1 MVCSHVSTDEMIAKN
16 ALKNL
21 TSAGTSDSSDASS
34 PKSADTLSVPIFR
47 GVPPGSFRHVAGEA
61 SRSLAERAAD
71 AILHAIASGKL
82 LPGDTLIEAE
92 IARDLGF
99 SRVPVRE
106 AIGQLESLGL
116 IDGGSLWKRTRLF
129 EPNQK
134 DIDELLELRREMEV
148 MALRHALRNQDGLA
162 YWKDLRAAV
171 REGRIAAKSKD
182 QDRMFAADRLFHRTL
197 WDTSK
202 NDLLRFTL
210 EVLAKRQMVMWSVVR
225 DSIAFP
231 RAQTE
236 HEAVMTAIEQGDGAE
251 AERLLAAHIRW
262 HRNENI
268 AEAIAL
274 ARERRGA
281 QLS

>member
-1 MVCSHVSTDEMIAKN
+1 MIGKT
-16 ALKNL
+16 AL
-21 TSAGTSDSSDASS
+21 TYTPPAGTPDSPSTSG
-34 PKSADTLSVPIFR
+34 PKSAENPPVPIFR
-47 GVPPGSFRHVAGEA
+47 GVAPGSIRHVASEA
-61 SRSLAERAAD
+61 SRSLAEQATD

-106 AIGQLESLGL
+106 AICRLESLGL
-116 IDGGSLWKRTRLF
+116 IDGGSLWKKTRLF
-129 EPNQK
+129 EPTQK
-134 DIDELLELRREMEV
+134 DIGELIELRREMEV
-148 MALRHALRNQDGLA
+148 MALRHALQNQDGPA
-162 YWKDLRAAV
+162 YWKDMRAAV
-171 REGRIAAKSKD
+171 REGRIAAKSNDPDK
-182 QDRMFAADRLFHRTL
+182 MFAADRLFHRAL

-202 NDLLRFTL
+202 NNLLRSTL
-210 EVLAKRQMVMWSVVR
+210 QVLAIRQMVMWSPVR

-236 HEAVMTAIEQGDGAE
+236 HEAIMTAIEQGEGAE

-262 HRNENI
+262 HRYENI

-274 ARERRGA
+274 ARERRAA
-281 QLS
+281 QLL